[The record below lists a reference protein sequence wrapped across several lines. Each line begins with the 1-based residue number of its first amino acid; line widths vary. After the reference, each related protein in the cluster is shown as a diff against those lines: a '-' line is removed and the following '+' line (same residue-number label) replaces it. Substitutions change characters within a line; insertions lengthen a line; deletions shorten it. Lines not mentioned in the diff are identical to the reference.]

1 MPGVPIPDSGGAD
14 FNGSNSGPALVTAP
28 GRWTGRAS
36 FRARRWLGGGH
47 VQTIASFLLPRK
59 IHLPPAEERLVEVEP
74 GIKIRCWCYW
84 QGAQKPADEQDR
96 ASAMTLIVVHGLE
109 GSSDSKYMQGVAR
122 NGLAAGMNVVL
133 MNQRNCGGMDH
144 FAPTLYNSSLSGDVA
159 AVVRNVIENDGV
171 SRFALIGFSMGGN
184 LVLKLAGE
192 WGRDGNAPAQFRAVA
207 AVCPA
212 LDLAASADA
221 LHEPRNRI
229 YEYYFL
235 MQLFRR
241 LRLKARLFPGKFDV
255 SRLRGISSL
264 RLFDDRITAHYCGF
278 AGADDYYARAAA
290 ANVVDRITVPTLILH
305 AANDPFIR
313 LTPQTLRRIAANPN
327 ITYVE
332 TEDGGHCAFLGE
344 RNLGERNGDAADD
357 GRWAEREVVEF
368 AAGQIF
374 PSGANH

>member
-1 MPGVPIPDSGGAD
+1 MPRASDRTAW
-14 FNGSNSGPALVTAP
+14 TAP
-28 GRWTGRAS
+28 AP

-59 IHLPPAEERLVEVEP
+59 IHLPPAEERLVEVAP

-84 QGAQKPADEQDR
+84 QGAENANRTEPL
-96 ASAMTLIVVHGLE
+96 TLIVVHGLE
-109 GSSDSKYMQGVAR
+109 GSSDSQYMQGVAR
-122 NGLAAGMNVVL
+122 SGLAAGMNVVL

-159 AVVRNVIENDGV
+159 AVARNVIENDGI

-192 WGRDGNAPAQFRAVA
+192 WGRDRNAPAQFRAVA

-255 SRLRGISSL
+255 SRLRGISTL
-264 RLFDDRITAHYCGF
+264 RQFDDRITAHYCGF

-290 ANVVDRITVPTLILH
+290 ANVVDRIAVPALIIH

-313 LTPQTLRRIAANPN
+313 ITPETRRRIAGNPN
-327 ITYVE
+327 IAYVE
-332 TEDGGHCAFLGE
+332 TEDGGHCAFIGE
-344 RNLGERNGDAADD
+344 KNLGERDLGERSSGDRIGNATEGAIDSAANHVADD
-357 GRWAEREVVEF
+357 GRWAEHEVVEF
-368 AAGQIF
+368 CRWSNL
-374 PSGANH
+374 PSSAKH